1 MRSCMPTRRRCPRAA
16 ARGAVTRASK
26 PVPSS
31 RISKPGRRQ
40 TAQIPVERDQLRL
53 EGRRGGRP
61 LVRGRGDGRASAR
74 AACGTGAGPGR
85 AGGSPVGARH
95 GGRTA
100 AVPGGAARQPPPNAA
115 RWCARHG
122 LAGATGLTTTFA
134 RRPAVTRARRHR
146 AADHARVGPRDRRAP
161 ARSSSLRAES
171 RRSSLRRAARPR
183 RGSTRTRRRRAH
195 RTCRS
200 APGRRCPSTQQRY
213 RLSAGDPE
221 QHAQCRADRVSG
233 MLGDAGEGTTCIV
246 LPASAV
252 GR

>member
-1 MRSCMPTRRRCPRAA
+1 
-16 ARGAVTRASK
+16 
-26 PVPSS
+26 
-31 RISKPGRRQ
+31 
-40 TAQIPVERDQLRL
+40 
-53 EGRRGGRP
+53 
-61 LVRGRGDGRASAR
+61 
-74 AACGTGAGPGR
+74 
-85 AGGSPVGARH
+85 
-95 GGRTA
+95 
-100 AVPGGAARQPPPNAA
+100 VPGGAARQPPPNAA

-200 APGRRCPSTQQRY
+200 APGRRYPAPNSDTDSAPETPSSTRSAEPIASAACSGTPVRARPALCSPPRRSAADSWRH
-213 RLSAGDPE
+213 RLSMR
-221 QHAQCRADRVSG
+221 HLR
-233 MLGDAGEGTTCIV
+233 
-246 LPASAV
+246 
-252 GR
+252 